1 MVDGSQELR
10 VLKEKL
16 HAAQVNKVWARQLLE
31 KQEREEM
38 ALQEEAKLAAH
49 LEENDGIVK
58 IPGTARDTRY
68 DSDI

>member
-49 LEENDGIVK
+49 LEENDDD
-58 IPGTARDTRY
+58 REN
-68 DSDI
+68 SWNCS